1 MKKSSYKS
9 IIMLFVIMSVVFLA
23 IILFGIGLLFSV
35 ITSTDPNGNSVLSN
49 WPFQFTRDF
58 AGKIGAGDY
67 PPTVSDAGIKE
78 LDNNNLWLQIIDANG
93 NEVYSHNT
101 RPAQQTHYAP
111 IELLELYQGEDNTEL
126 TVCVGTVEY
135 NAEQWTYIIGFPMNI
150 SKVTMYLDG
159 DSFTGGKS
167 MLLILLSAAGL
178 LMIVCGV
185 IFGLWITRHFR
196 RMTQAV
202 GLIAYRLY
210 EPIHSKGVFQDIY
223 DSLNEMNAELLA
235 SDEEAARN
243 EALREEWLTN
253 ITHDLKT
260 PLSPIRGHA
269 ELLADRSYPITEVDR
284 IEFGQVIL
292 KNAEYAEAL
301 VNDLKLTYQLKNGMI
316 PLNMQQASLTRF
328 LKESIIDML
337 NSPEYSDRNIS
348 FIGGD
353 KEISCYFDERLLKRA
368 INNLIM
374 NALIHNTEDTVI
386 RVEIQAADKTR
397 IIIEDNGRGMDAEE
411 LIRLFQRYYR
421 GTNTDEKAEGTGL
434 GMAIAKQIIELHGGD
449 IFVES
454 APDAGTSIIICF
466 PLPNSSDTTGP

>member
-9 IIMLFVIMSVVFLA
+9 IVMLYIFMFIISITVILV
-23 IILFGIGLLFSV
+23 GIGLMLSV
-35 ITSTDPNGNSVLSN
+35 ITSTGPNDNSVLSN
-49 WPFQFTRDF
+49 WPLQFTREF
-58 AGKIGAGDY
+58 AGHIAAEDNL
-67 PPTVSDAGIKE
+67 PTVSSAGIKE
-78 LDNNNLWLQIIDANG
+78 LDNNNLWIQIIDANG

-101 RPAQQTHYAP
+101 TPDQQTHYAP
-111 IELLELYQGEDNTEL
+111 IEFLELYQGEDNTEL
-126 TVCVGTVEY
+126 TVCAGMVEY

-159 DSFTGGKS
+159 DGFTGGKS
-167 MLLILLSAAGL
+167 IILILLSAASL
-178 LMIVCGV
+178 LMIVCGG

-196 RMTQAV
+196 KMTQAV

-210 EPIHSKGVFQDIY
+210 EPIHTKGVFQDIY

-243 EALREEWLTN
+243 EAQREEWLTN

-269 ELLADRSYPITEVDR
+269 ELLADPEYPITEADR

-292 KNAEYAEAL
+292 KNAEYAGAL

-316 PLNMQQASLTRF
+316 PLNMRQANLTRF
-328 LKESIIDML
+328 LKENIIGIL
-337 NSPEYSDRNIS
+337 NHPDYSDRNIS
-348 FIGGD
+348 FIGED
-353 KEISCYFDERLLKRA
+353 REISYSFDEKLLKRA

-374 NALIHNTEDTVI
+374 NALIHNPEDTVI
-386 RVEIQAADKTR
+386 HIGIQAADKTR
-397 IIIEDNGRGMDAEE
+397 ITIEDNGRGMDAEE
-411 LIRLFQRYYR
+411 VSKLFQRYYR

-434 GMAIAKQIIELHGGD
+434 GMAIAKQIIELHGGS
-449 IFVES
+449 IYVKS
-454 APDAGTSIIICF
+454 TAGIGTNIAILFPFSI
-466 PLPNSSDTTGP
+466 

>member
-9 IIMLFVIMSVVFLA
+9 IIMLYIIMSIVFLA
-23 IILFGIGLLFSV
+23 IILVGIGLMFSV
-35 ITSTDPNGNSVLSN
+35 ISSTDPNGNGVLSN
-49 WPFQFTRDF
+49 WPLQFTRDF
-58 AGKIGAGDY
+58 AGYIAVEDNL
-67 PPTVSDAGIKE
+67 PTVSDDGIKE
-78 LDNNNLWLQIIDANG
+78 LDNNNLWIQIIDANG

-101 RPAQQTHYAP
+101 TPAQQTHYAP
-111 IELLELYQGEDNTEL
+111 IEFLELYKGEDNTEL
-126 TVCVGTVEY
+126 TVCAGAAPY

-167 MLLILLSAAGL
+167 ILLILLSAAGL
-178 LMIVCGV
+178 LMIVCGG

-196 RMTQAV
+196 KMTQAV

-210 EPIHSKGVFQDIY
+210 EPIHTKGVFQDIY
-223 DSLNEMNAELLA
+223 DSLNEMHAELLA

-243 EALREEWLTN
+243 EAQREEWLTN

-269 ELLADRSYPITEVDR
+269 ELLADPEYPITETDR

-292 KNAEYAEAL
+292 KNAEYAGAL

-316 PLNMQQASLTRF
+316 PLNMRKANLTRF
-328 LKESIIDML
+328 LKESIIDIL
-337 NSPEYSDRNIS
+337 NHPDYSHRNIS
-348 FIGGD
+348 FIGED
-353 KEISCYFDERLLKRA
+353 REISYSFDERLLKRA
-368 INNLIM
+368 VNNLIM
-374 NALIHNTEDTVI
+374 NALIHNPEGTEI
-386 RVEIQAADKTR
+386 RIRIQAADKIR
-397 IIIEDNGRGMDAEE
+397 ITIEDNGRGMNAEE
-411 LIRLFQRYYR
+411 VSRLFQRYYR

-434 GMAIAKQIIELHGGD
+434 GMAIAKQIIEIHGGS

-454 APDAGTSIIICF
+454 APDAGTNITICF
-466 PLPNSSDTTGP
+466 PLSNSD